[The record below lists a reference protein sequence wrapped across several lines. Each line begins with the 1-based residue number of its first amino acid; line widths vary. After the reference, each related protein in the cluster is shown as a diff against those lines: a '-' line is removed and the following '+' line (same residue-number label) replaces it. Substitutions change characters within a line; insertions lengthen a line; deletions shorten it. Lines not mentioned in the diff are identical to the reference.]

1 MAESKVIDLEVKTN
15 LGSLKSQLREAQAEV
30 AKMSEKFGA
39 ASVEASNAAKAAG
52 ILKDKIGDAKALTDA
67 FNPDAKFKSVTAS
80 ISGVAGGF
88 AAYEGAMNLVGVK
101 SQEVEAALLKVQS
114 AMAISQGLQSVG
126 ESIDSFKQLGAVI
139 KSTSIFQGIYNFIQT
154 GSFKAA
160 KDTTNAVIE
169 ETVATKL
176 QGSAMLGTSTSTG
189 IATVAM
195 KAFRAA
201 LITTGIGILVAGLVM
216 AVQYLG
222 SFIGGSEDSEA
233 AQKKLD
239 DALAA
244 TNKTL
249 ENQKNA
255 YEKLAAASKF
265 ANDKQLINALN
276 AGASEKELNAIK
288 LKGAQDNLGI
298 LLREYEASKDFLKKT
313 YDNSKRTQA
322 QQDAAFKARDEA
334 SKRYAAELINVEM
347 SQAEAKNASIK
358 AAQTKQDEA
367 NKKNREANKAHN
379 DKKKADDAKHLADSA
394 KAIEDNR
401 IAIHNSEVGFFEA
414 TIASND
420 KLSKKAFEAQ
430 KGLLLENRDFALADL
445 KLTEGQKEAIKA
457 KYNADAIQLQKD
469 HDLAIKEAA
478 QKVDEDIY
486 KSKKGFIEGAISD
499 DAKNLQFKKDLLLVE
514 RDFTLLNTELTEGEI
529 FAIKQKYAKDVAELD
544 KEDAAKTRA
553 NQKQKLEMAVQAFSV
568 LQDATTLFT
577 AKNDKDARKQFQINK
592 ALSLSSAI
600 VNTALAVTGAL
611 TAGGNPI
618 KLATGMQFVEAGIA
632 AASGAV
638 SIAKIA
644 GSQYGG
650 FGGAGGGGGGGG
662 GNGGG
667 STPAAP
673 QSAPNFN
680 LVGATGLNQLDMLG
694 KPIQAFVVGGEVTT
708 YQELE
713 RNRLRNATL

>member
-334 SKRYAAELINVEM
+334 GKRYAAELINVEM

-414 TIASND
+414 EIASND

-430 KGLLLENRDFALADL
+430 KGLLLENRDFALTEL

-469 HDLAIKEAA
+469 HDLAVKEAA

-499 DAKNLQFKKDLLLVE
+499 DEKNLQFKKDLLLVE

-529 FAIKQKYAKDVAELD
+529 FAIKQKYAKDVADLD
-544 KEDAAKTRA
+544 KAEIVQKQEG
-553 NQKQKLEMAVQAFSV
+553 QKQKLEMAVRAFSI

-577 AKNDKDARKQFQINK
+577 AKNEKDARNQFKINK

-600 VNTALAVTGAL
+600 VNTALGVTSAL
-611 TAGGNPI
+611 KMPI
-618 KLATGMQFVEAGIA
+618 ELFPGQRFVEAALVGA
-632 AASGAV
+632 AGGV

-644 GSQYGG
+644 GTQYAAAGG
-650 FGGAGGGGGGGG
+650 GGSGGGGGGSG
-662 GNGGG
+662 GGG

>member
-1 MAESKVIDLEVKTN
+1 
-15 LGSLKSQLREAQAEV
+15 
-30 AKMSEKFGA
+30 
-39 ASVEASNAAKAAG
+39 
-52 ILKDKIGDAKALTDA
+52 
-67 FNPDAKFKSVTAS
+67 
-80 ISGVAGGF
+80 
-88 AAYEGAMNLVGVK
+88 
-101 SQEVEAALLKVQS
+101 
-114 AMAISQGLQSVG
+114 LQSVG